1 MIMTARMRLA
11 PATVALARAE
21 STDRAE
27 FARLLSAAV
36 PDEWPPEI
44 LADALPA
51 FLEWIEAAP
60 ERVGWYVWYAMVRA
74 PHRASDVPAGKVEN
88 DFLMASGGF
97 KGPPQDGAVEIGY
110 SVLPRF
116 QGRGYAT
123 EMVRALIDWA
133 FAQPGVLRIIAE
145 TTEANT
151 ASMRL
156 LRRLGFTRTEPVV
169 EPGHIRLV
177 LDGHEAKIKG
187 TDNA

>member
-1 MIMTARMRLA
+1 MIVTARMRLV

-21 STDRAE
+21 LTDRAE

-44 LADALPA
+44 LADALPL

-60 ERVGWYVWYAMVRA
+60 DRVGWYVWYAVMRA
-74 PHRASDVPAGKVEN
+74 PREAPDMLADDVG
-88 DFLMASGGF
+88 DILMASGGF
-97 KGPPQDGAVEIGY
+97 KGPPQDSTVEIGY

-116 QGRGYAT
+116 QGQGYAT

-133 FAQPGVLRIIAE
+133 FSQPGVRRIVAE
-145 TTEANT
+145 TTEDNT

-156 LRRLGFTRTEPVV
+156 LCRLGFTRTEPAV
-169 EPGHIRLV
+169 EPAHIRFV
-177 LDGHEAKIKG
+177 LNSQASKDE
-187 TDNA
+187 N